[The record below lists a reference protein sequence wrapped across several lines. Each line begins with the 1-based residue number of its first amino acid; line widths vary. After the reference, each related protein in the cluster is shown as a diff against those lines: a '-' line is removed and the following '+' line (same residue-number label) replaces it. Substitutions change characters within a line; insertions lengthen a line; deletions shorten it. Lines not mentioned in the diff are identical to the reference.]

1 MSLKEIVLEKLK
13 NAQKNQEYIS
23 GEKLAQEC
31 NVSRASIWKA
41 VKSLENDGIEIN
53 AVNNKGYILIANNQY
68 NQKSIEENLLKINA
82 NKNIKI
88 LFYDKIDSTNTQ
100 AKRLLLNKNPL
111 ELNKTVCVANE
122 QTAGKGRLGRK
133 FYSPSKTGIYFS
145 IIYSPKNLLEPT
157 KITTQAAVG
166 ICRAIKKVYNVEC
179 KIKWVN
185 DIYLNEQKICG
196 ILTEGT
202 TNLENGILD
211 AAIIGIGINIITNS
225 DIPNEIKKTAG
236 SIIHDKS
243 NENVNLKRSE
253 LLANAISETLKIL
266 DGTKSVKEKA
276 MQEYKEKS
284 NLIGKEIIVTPVIN
298 VKEGKYKCLVK
309 GISDDAKLIVQLED
323 GSEKFLDSGEVSLH
337 N

>member
-1 MSLKEIVLEKLK
+1 MTLKESVFEKLK
-13 NAQKNQEYIS
+13 EAQKNQEYIS

-31 NVSRASIWKA
+31 NVSRAAIWKA
-41 VKSLENDGIEIN
+41 IKSLENDGIEIN

-68 NQKSIEENLLKINA
+68 NQKTIQENLLKINA
-82 NKNIKI
+82 DKNIKI

-122 QTAGKGRLGRK
+122 QTAGKGRLGRH

-166 ICRAIKKVYNVEC
+166 ICRAIKKVYEVDC

-185 DIYLNEQKICG
+185 DIYLNEQKVCG

-236 SIIHDKS
+236 SIIHDS
-243 NENVNLKRSE
+243 SNLKRSE

-276 MQEYKEKS
+276 MQEYKERS
-284 NLIGKEIIVTPVIN
+284 NLIGKEITVTPVIN
-298 VKEGKYKCLVK
+298 VKEGKYKCFVK
-309 GISDDAKLIVQLED
+309 GITDDAKLIVQLKD

>member
-1 MSLKEIVLEKLK
+1 MTLKETIFEKLK
-13 NAQKNQEYIS
+13 KAQKNQEYIS
-23 GEKLAQEC
+23 GENLAQEC
-31 NVSRASIWKA
+31 NVSRSAIWKA
-41 VKSLENDGIEIN
+41 IKSLENDGIEIN
-53 AVNNKGYILIANNQY
+53 AVTNKGYILIANNQY
-68 NQKSIEENLLKINA
+68 NQKTIQENLLKINA
-82 NKNIKI
+82 DKNIKI

-100 AKRLLLNKNPL
+100 AKRLLLNKNPQ

-122 QTAGKGRLGRK
+122 QTAGKGRLGRH

-166 ICRAIKKVYNVEC
+166 ICRAIKKVYEVDC

-185 DIYLNEQKICG
+185 DIYLNEQKVCG

-236 SIIHDKS
+236 SIIHDS
-243 NENVNLKRSE
+243 SNLKRSE

-276 MQEYKEKS
+276 MQEYKERS
-284 NLIGKEIIVTPVIN
+284 NLIGKEITVTPVIN

-309 GISDDAKLIVQLED
+309 GISDDAKLIVQLKD